1 MTVCRELLV
10 SYSDGSCVMQVK
22 VILGNHEG
30 LEDEGIKTR
39 YVKLLRQIYDQAT
52 MTFRVDEDLITSRVP
67 TGKGV
72 RQDDTVSLKLF
83 NLALEDIFKF
93 LDWNNRG
100 IKINGSFLRTKEYD
114 LRTNTCIYQDW
125 LRNEQNKP
133 FTFGNQSIAAV
144 DEYIYFVHKIKVGK
158 TSEVQKFLA
167 EQD

>member
-1 MTVCRELLV
+1 
-10 SYSDGSCVMQVK
+10 
-22 VILGNHEG
+22 
-30 LEDEGIKTR
+30 
-39 YVKLLRQIYDQAT
+39 

-100 IKINGSFLRTKEYD
+100 IKINGSKSIFKGKGVFLTRKSGIFSLSMYAH
-114 LRTNTCIYQDW
+114 CIGFEMNISKTTI
-125 LRNEQNKP
+125 LSTENKP
-133 FTFGNQSIAAV
+133 FTFGNQSMAAV
-144 DEYIYFVHKIKVGK
+144 DEYIYFVHKIKLGK